1 MIYPMKAFY
10 NPIAAVYHKNDIRI
24 APECLRNIF
33 GNFYGTYG
41 IAKSTYLPDFLL

>member
-1 MIYPMKAFY
+1 MKAFY
-10 NPIAAVYHKNDIRI
+10 NTRAAEYH
-24 APECLRNIF
+24 LNIF